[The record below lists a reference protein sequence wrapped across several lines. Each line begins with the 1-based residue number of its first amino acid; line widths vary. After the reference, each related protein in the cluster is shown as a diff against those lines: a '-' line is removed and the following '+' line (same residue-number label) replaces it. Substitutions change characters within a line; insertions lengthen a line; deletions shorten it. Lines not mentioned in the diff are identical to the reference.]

1 MIHKFHRLS
10 FFKKTLI
17 FSSVFIIFLGTATA
31 VISYQIQKNAT
42 IQLLSESAM
51 NLSNLWKETLA
62 PEDVTL
68 IKSNQE
74 INSPSR
80 THIIDLLNH
89 IHENYSMYSRA
100 YLLDFDRNN
109 YNSYHVIV
117 DSEHNIQ
124 GDREHEHH
132 LHNNKEYTNAFS
144 TAIVENKSAA
154 TGLYKDQMG
163 LWITAF
169 TPIVD
174 DEENIIAVLAIDLDA
189 TEIQGDLRNL
199 LISLFI
205 SFVILFSII
214 LKIQQWGFSKMMDP
228 LKQLFEG
235 VYQVSRGNFDVKLSY
250 VDTSELGYLRD
261 EFNSMVGHLRT
272 IFERVQVTAEHFG
285 KRTYATRQ
293 LHGFEKAIGE
303 IDEIIHQTKLQ
314 KELQR
319 AEKMNAIGQM
329 AASVAHEIR
338 NPMTVV
344 KGFLQ
349 IFLANE
355 NIKSQER
362 EFIHL
367 MINELNR
374 AETIIN
380 DYLSLAKPDVGEC
393 AEVNCSD
400 IVKNVTDIVNS
411 YALMKNNISIIEHVE
426 EGLYVKGNKGELKQV
441 LLNIMKN
448 GIEAMKAEGELSVIC
463 VKDSSYVRIEI
474 TDSGIGMTQD
484 ELDRLGTPFYSLKEK
499 GTGIGLMV
507 CYQIIEQMKGK
518 IIVESIKNKGTTFS
532 LYLPIVN

>member
-1 MIHKFHRLS
+1 MS

-17 FSSVFIIFLGTATA
+17 FSSVFVIFLGIATA

-42 IQLLSESAM
+42 IQLLSESAI
-51 NLSNLWKETLA
+51 NLTNLWKEILV
-62 PEDVTL
+62 PEDVTT
-68 IKSNQE
+68 IKSNE
-74 INSPSR
+74 ELNSPSR

-124 GDREHEHH
+124 GERELEHH
-132 LHNNKEYTNAFS
+132 IHNNKEYTNAF
-144 TAIVENKSAA
+144 TLAIAENKSAA

-169 TPIVD
+169 TPIVG
-174 DEENIIAVLAIDLDA
+174 DEGNIIAVLAIDLDA
-189 TEIQGDLRNL
+189 TEIRDELRNL

-228 LKQLFEG
+228 LKKLFEG

-250 VDTSELGYLRD
+250 VDTSELGYLKD
-261 EFNSMVGHLRT
+261 EFNSMVGYLRT

-285 KRTYATRQ
+285 KRNYATQQ

-393 AEVNCSD
+393 EEVNCSD

-448 GIEAMKAEGELSVIC
+448 GIEAMKAEGELSVTC
-463 VKDSSYVRIEI
+463 VKDASYVRIEI

-518 IIVESIKNKGTTFS
+518 IIVESVKNKGTTFS
-532 LYLPIVN
+532 LFLPIVN